1 MSEGQ
6 INAASS
12 PYYGLLYS
20 IFQQPRERQ
29 EKGLVVAVTSAC
41 SGEGVSYVTRR
52 IADQLEEHSPGSVL
66 LVNISELHRN
76 LRAFPENLSDMN
88 AWRSSWQY
96 RRDCIARWRGQFEY
110 VIMDCPSLAFSGDAT
125 GITRLVDGTLLV
137 VEANRT
143 RKQQLQHA
151 ERQLQLAGGN
161 VIGYILNKRRY
172 LVPGWIYRHL

>member
-1 MSEGQ
+1 MAEGQ
-6 INAASS
+6 IHAASS

-29 EKGLVVAVTSAC
+29 EKGLVIAVTSAC
-41 SGEGVSYVTRR
+41 SGEGVTHVTRR
-52 IADQLEEHSPGSVL
+52 IADQLEEHSPGSIL

-76 LRAFPENLSDMN
+76 DRAFADSTGDMS

-96 RRDCIARWRGQFEY
+96 RRDCITRWRSEYEY
-110 VIMDCPSLAFSGDAT
+110 VIMDCPSLSWSGDAT

-151 ERQLQLAGGN
+151 ERQLQLAGGH

-172 LVPGWIYRHL
+172 LIPDWIYRYL